1 MSKSKHYLN
10 EINHLKQK
18 LNPIDLKYFDDLQVY
33 MTTKNLFFNEEVIY
47 SQLLSMIQD
56 LLDANEDNINAESF
70 FGNNPK
76 TMAHEILSELPH
88 PRLRDQG
95 SFISL
100 IIGISWF
107 CLLLSG
113 QNDSHGM
120 QLNSLAFI
128 LVPLIEI
135 GMTFLFIKLLHYSV
149 YQRHQSIFYLLSGLL
164 FVIGTLLIVIIVRVP
179 SMGFS
184 ILIPSPWN
192 IYILSI
198 IVIISIIY
206 LIYSIR
212 THKNNT
218 QS

>member
-1 MSKSKHYLN
+1 M
-10 EINHLKQK
+10 KQK
-18 LNPIDLKYFDDLQVY
+18 LNQIDLKYFDDLQVY

>member
-1 MSKSKHYLN
+1 MNKSKHYLN

-76 TMAHEILSELPH
+76 AMAHEILNELPH

-113 QNDSHGM
+113 QNDSHGI

-135 GMTFLFIKLLHYSV
+135 GMTFLFMKLLHYSV
-149 YQRHQSIFYLLSGLL
+149 YQRHRSIFYLLSGLL
-164 FVIGTLLIVIIVRVP
+164 FVIGTFLIVIIVRVP
-179 SMGFS
+179 SIGFS

-192 IYILSI
+192 IYILSM

>member
-1 MSKSKHYLN
+1 MNKSKHYLN

-18 LNPIDLKYFDDLQVY
+18 LNQIDLKYFDDLQVY

>member
-1 MSKSKHYLN
+1 MNKSKHYLN